1 MTYRERY
8 KQCNTIDRLQEMA
21 LEDTRVAVLL
31 GSNPDRIK
39 AIENA
44 MNERANEIEA
54 NKYEQLSLFDLPG
67 INSNNDLYEKVVD

>member
-8 KQCNTIDRLQEMA
+8 KQCNTIDKLQEMA
-21 LEDTRVAVLL
+21 LEDTRVTVLL

-44 MNERANEIEA
+44 MNERANEIEV